1 MSERWL
7 KFKDIVGIL
16 LLASGILTVT
26 MSEYTMA
33 GAIASLIAV
42 LLLLYEM

>member
-1 MSERWL
+1 MGERWL

-16 LLASGILTVT
+16 LLASGILAVT
-26 MSEYTMA
+26 MSEYTMT

-42 LLLLYEM
+42 LMLLYEM

>member
-26 MSEYTMA
+26 MSEYTMV
-33 GAIASLIAV
+33 GAIASFIAV

>member
-7 KFKDIVGIL
+7 KFKDIVGVL

-26 MSEYTMA
+26 MSEYAMA

>member
-1 MSERWL
+1 MSEPWL

-16 LLASGILTVT
+16 LLASGILAVT

>member
-7 KFKDIVGIL
+7 KFKDVIGYL
-16 LLASGILTVT
+16 LLAIGILVATL
-26 MSEYTMA
+26 SEYTMA

-42 LLLLYEM
+42 LLLIYEM